1 MDEPVSAYDLAK
13 SLRNH
18 PQVAE
23 VRASERSIT
32 IAHVTEEH
40 AEAIPTSLFE
50 YINEQIADTEFTWE
64 YSNPSPETV
73 ERHSVTGGASHD
85 AIAGPLAP
93 ERCEL
98 QVSLVRSR

>member
-1 MDEPVSAYDLAK
+1 MDDSVSAYDLAK

-32 IAHVTEEH
+32 IAHV
-40 AEAIPTSLFE
+40 AEKHTDSIPTGLFE
-50 YINEQIADTEFTWE
+50 FINEQIAETEFTWE

-73 ERHSVTGGASHD
+73 ERHSVTGGVSHD
-85 AIAGPLAP
+85 AIAGPIP
-93 ERCEL
+93 VEKCEL